1 LHLVNK
7 EDDTCVMAASRLAEL
22 NEQLNQVPLEVT
34 CAGTDRVRVEREL
47 DTAVRAY
54 TGLEAR
60 E

>member
-1 LHLVNK
+1 
-7 EDDTCVMAASRLAEL
+7 MAASRLAEL